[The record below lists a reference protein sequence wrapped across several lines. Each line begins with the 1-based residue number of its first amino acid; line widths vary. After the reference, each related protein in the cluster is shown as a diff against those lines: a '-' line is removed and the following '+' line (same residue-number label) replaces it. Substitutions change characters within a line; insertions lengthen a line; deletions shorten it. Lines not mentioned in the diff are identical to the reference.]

1 MCTHNTHKSIKT
13 AVPLDEQGEQQ
24 ALSLLS
30 DICGAIRHLR
40 CYQTSAVQ
48 VLCFAEMAPKGYNWY

>member
-13 AVPLDEQGEQQ
+13 AVPLDEQGKQQ

-40 CYQTSAVQ
+40 CRYFV
-48 VLCFAEMAPKGYNWY
+48 AEMAPKGYNWY